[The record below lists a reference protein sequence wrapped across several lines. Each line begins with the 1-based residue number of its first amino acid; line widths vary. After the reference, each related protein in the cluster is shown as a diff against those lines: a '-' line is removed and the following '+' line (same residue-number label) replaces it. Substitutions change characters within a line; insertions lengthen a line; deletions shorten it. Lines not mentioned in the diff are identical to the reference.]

1 MNICVVSNS
10 TNDATDILEKV
21 QADMWRDHV
30 CLFKGHSEHLQCWNL
45 NKTVIG
51 VTFLSMDTVQLQD
64 VAIPGNKKETGKRCQ
79 GLSKYFLVGDR
90 INL

>member
-1 MNICVVSNS
+1 
-10 TNDATDILEKV
+10 
-21 QADMWRDHV
+21 
-30 CLFKGHSEHLQCWNL
+30 L